1 MANVS
6 FGDAAR
12 GNLRALIDTI
22 DREITQLSPS
32 GAGHPATPL
41 RASWTEL
48 VKQLALGPEPAT
60 RECPT
65 CHSVGMRAASR
76 CGQCWAKLTP
86 LETTAQGVLPH
97 AAPATAPSAS
107 DSPRSQ
113 P

>member
-32 GAGHPATPL
+32 GGGNPETVL

-60 RECPT
+60 RECPV
-65 CHSVGMRAASR
+65 CHSIGMRAASR
-76 CGQCWAKLTP
+76 CGHCWTKLAP
-86 LETTAQGVLPH
+86 LEVSTHGVVPH
-97 AAPATAPSAS
+97 AAPSITQTATDAA
-107 DSPRSQ
+107 RSQ
-113 P
+113 V

>member
-12 GNLRALIDTI
+12 GNLRALIESI
-22 DREITQLSPS
+22 DREITHLSPS
-32 GAGHPATPL
+32 GGGNPETAL
-41 RASWTEL
+41 RASWSEL

-76 CGQCWAKLTP
+76 CGHCWAKLAP

-97 AAPATAPSAS
+97 AAPAPAPSAT
-107 DSPRSQ
+107 DARSHA
-113 P
+113 